1 MHGNQPSSSLCR
13 LLLDCPA
20 SNSNI
25 SASPLDG
32 DSLDPKLDT
41 GCIRSRTVEIGFE
54 GGGSLTPGK

>member
-1 MHGNQPSSSLCR
+1 LHGNQPSSSLCR

-20 SNSNI
+20 SNGNI
-25 SASPLDG
+25 SASPLG